1 MPHNKRGQAMKI
13 KNVVLEHVVG
23 VTTRELPETVSP
35 EIAFAG
41 RSNVGKSSL
50 INALIQRKSF
60 ARTSSI
66 PGKTQTMNFY
76 KVNDAVYF
84 VDLPGYGYADVG
96 TDFRKSWG
104 PMIERY
110 LNGSANLKTIFLLL
124 DVRRTPNADDL
135 QMYEW
140 ITAAGFEPVIVVTKT
155 DKLKRS
161 MIPKALK
168 DIRSSLGITA
178 ETKLYTFSAVSKTG
192 RDEIM
197 EEIDE
202 LTGQGGKEDD
212 KD

>member
-1 MPHNKRGQAMKI
+1 MKI
-13 KNVVLEHVVG
+13 KNVALEHVVG
-23 VTTRELPETVSP
+23 VTTKKLPKTASP

-60 ARTSSI
+60 ARTSST

-84 VDLPGYGYADVG
+84 VDLPGYGYADVRS
-96 TDFRKSWG
+96 DFRKSWG
-104 PMIERY
+104 SMIERY
-110 LNGSANLKTIFLLL
+110 LNGSDNLKTIFLLL
-124 DVRRTPNADDL
+124 DARRTPNTDDL
-135 QMYEW
+135 QMYDW

-161 MIPKALK
+161 QIPKALK
-168 DIRSSLGITA
+168 EIRNTLGVTGGA
-178 ETKLYTFSAVSKTG
+178 RLYTFSAVSKAG

-202 LTGQGGKEDD
+202 ITGQGGREDD

>member
-1 MPHNKRGQAMKI
+1 MTLITTQAMKI
-13 KNVVLEHVVG
+13 KSIELEYVAG
-23 VTTRELPETVSP
+23 VTTKKLPDIRLP

-60 ARTSSI
+60 ARTSST

-76 KVNDAVYF
+76 NVNGECYL

-96 TDFRKSWG
+96 KDFRASWG

-110 LNGSANLKTIFLLL
+110 LNTSQNLKAIMLLL

-135 QMYEW
+135 QMFRW
-140 ITAAGFEPVIVVTKT
+140 IESAGYEPVIVVTKT

-161 MIPKALK
+161 QLPKAYK
-168 DIRSSLGITA
+168 EIRNTLGISG
-178 ETKLYTFSAVSKTG
+178 ETKIYPFSAMSKTG

-197 EEIDE
+197 DRIDE
-202 LTGQGGKEDD
+202 LLS
-212 KD
+212 

>member
-1 MPHNKRGQAMKI
+1 MKI
-13 KNVVLEHVVG
+13 KSVELEHVVG
-23 VTTRELPETVSP
+23 VTTKKLPRTASP

-60 ARTSSI
+60 ARTSST

-84 VDLPGYGYADVG
+84 VDLPGYGYADVSA
-96 TDFRKSWG
+96 DFRRSWG
-104 PMIERY
+104 SMIERY
-110 LNGSANLKTIFLLL
+110 LKGSDNLKTVFLLL
-124 DVRRTPNADDL
+124 DVRRTPNADDQ

-140 ITAAGFEPVIVVTKT
+140 IKAAGFDPVIVVTKT

-161 MIPKALK
+161 QMARALK
-168 DIRSSLGITA
+168 EIRNTLGITA
-178 ETKLYTFSAVSKTG
+178 DAKLYTFSAISKTG

-197 EEIDE
+197 EELDE
-202 LTGQGGKEDD
+202 IIGGREDD

>member
-1 MPHNKRGQAMKI
+1 MKI
-13 KNVVLEHVVG
+13 KSIELEYVAG
-23 VTTRELPETVSP
+23 VTTKMLPDIRLP

-60 ARTSSI
+60 ARTSST

-76 KVNDAVYF
+76 NVNGECYL

-96 TDFRKSWG
+96 KDFRASWG

-110 LNGSANLKTIFLLL
+110 LNTSQNLKAIMLLL

-135 QMYEW
+135 QMFKW
-140 ITAAGFEPVIVVTKT
+140 IESAGYEPVIVVTKT

-161 MIPKALK
+161 QLPKAYK
-168 DIRSSLGITA
+168 EIRNTLGIA
-178 ETKLYTFSAVSKTG
+178 GETKIYPFSAMSKTG

-197 EEIDE
+197 DRIDE
-202 LTGQGGKEDD
+202 ILS
-212 KD
+212 